1 MNPEQLLRKSLQLL
15 SVGSKPKKDDD
26 LEAFE
31 NWEELDVK
39 RQYELVCKEINFGW
53 SFPTISLVN
62 LMKHKW
68 KHEYEILH
76 T

>member
-31 NWEELDVK
+31 NWEELDVE
-39 RQYELVCKEINFGW
+39 RQYELICKEIN
-53 SFPTISLVN
+53 SVTLYSTVHHPTSISNPRHGTLA
-62 LMKHKW
+62 KF
-68 KHEYEILH
+68 
-76 T
+76 